1 MKLIA
6 FMMQHARRTLILA
19 ILAGV
24 IGGAASTALLF
35 VINASLGRK
44 GAAATTLIYV
54 FLGLAAMAML
64 TRAFSAL
71 LLTRI
76 GQGAL
81 FKFRMQISHQVL
93 GVPLRRLEEV
103 GAPRLLG
110 VLTDDIPNIT
120 NAVAN
125 VPLICVNIAAL
136 ITCLVLLAWMSWVLF
151 LAVVVLIVIGTITYQ
166 LPVLAATRHISSARK
181 EHNNVLAHL
190 RSLIAGIKELKLN
203 RNRRRVFSSELL
215 EGSARRYQQHTMS
228 AMKIYVLGATW
239 GEMLSFIT
247 IGLLVFVAPHLTL
260 VSDKTL
266 TGFVL
271 VLLYLM
277 GPLEFVMNQSP
288 QIGRANVA
296 LKNVEEMGLTLSRS
310 GSDEEPAIEFSAR
323 PAWKSLDLANVVFS
337 YDRDDGSGRFVV
349 GPVDLSFNPG
359 ELIFFTGGN
368 GSGKT
373 TLAKIILGLY
383 KPESG
388 KIRFD
393 GREVLDEDRDN
404 FRQNFSAVFSDF
416 FLFESLLGIE
426 NQNLDEK
433 ATRYLQQLQLSH
445 KVQVKDGTISSI
457 ELSQGQRKR
466 LALLT
471 AYMED
476 RPIFLFDE
484 WAADQDS
491 MFKDIFYYQLLPELK
506 ARGKTVF
513 IISHD
518 ERYYEVADRLIK
530 LDNGQVVMDQ
540 HSAKH
545 LVPSAS

>member
-1 MKLIA
+1 MVCLQGRFIAWDPPLKRTTMKLIA

-54 FLGLAAMAML
+54 FLGLAAIAML

-260 VSDKTL
+260 VSYKT
-266 TGFVL
+266 
-271 VLLYLM
+271 
-277 GPLEFVMNQSP
+277 
-288 QIGRANVA
+288 
-296 LKNVEEMGLTLSRS
+296 
-310 GSDEEPAIEFSAR
+310 
-323 PAWKSLDLANVVFS
+323 
-337 YDRDDGSGRFVV
+337 
-349 GPVDLSFNPG
+349 
-359 ELIFFTGGN
+359 
-368 GSGKT
+368 
-373 TLAKIILGLY
+373 
-383 KPESG
+383 
-388 KIRFD
+388 
-393 GREVLDEDRDN
+393 
-404 FRQNFSAVFSDF
+404 
-416 FLFESLLGIE
+416 
-426 NQNLDEK
+426 
-433 ATRYLQQLQLSH
+433 
-445 KVQVKDGTISSI
+445 
-457 ELSQGQRKR
+457 
-466 LALLT
+466 
-471 AYMED
+471 
-476 RPIFLFDE
+476 
-484 WAADQDS
+484 
-491 MFKDIFYYQLLPELK
+491 
-506 ARGKTVF
+506 
-513 IISHD
+513 
-518 ERYYEVADRLIK
+518 
-530 LDNGQVVMDQ
+530 
-540 HSAKH
+540 
-545 LVPSAS
+545 